1 MTIPEGMALLVVA
14 FVTVY
19 WAVRLGVRD
28 GNRARHNRDEDS
40 RHPSD

>member
-1 MTIPEGMALLVVA
+1 MTIPEGMALLVIA

-28 GNRARHNRDEDS
+28 GNRAARHGDEDAQQ
-40 RHPSD
+40 PPD